1 MKPTDR
7 RYGPLPART
16 MEPASQPSP
25 NPSPTIPVGRRR
37 PRFAN
42 APTARRRFSARVI
55 GRAFRRYWWQ
65 ALFFWAA
72 GSAVLGTLALG
83 RGGPAFVAST
93 EIEIGNGDRSPSI
106 ESQARRITDPD
117 VIALALANRPELLE
131 LPRLALPGDPRAAI
145 RAAMVVTPEPRSG
158 RVQVSIAGD
167 SSEAAASVVDAVVDA
182 YLQADREA
190 AEREAEA
197 RRRRLDEDRERR
209 AEAVRLGRDVVTRLV
224 ERVGSIDA
232 GRARDRDSAAAEAYG
247 VLTRE
252 LLKCDLELIEA
263 RSNLDRIRGGSAE
276 PASVGTGGPD
286 AEVVAAFYADSKV
299 ADLQSK
305 LDRARDGQAGP
316 DRAASKAQVES
327 LQLQI
332 DGLWAEMKPG
342 LVSATRRLTGREA
355 RTQAAEARVRDLEGR
370 MKEFGSRLEE
380 FNARTRATG
389 LDELALEF
397 ARQDLGRAESVL
409 DALSRAEPE
418 AQGPE
423 VRPRREG
430 PTRTSIAPEAA
441 LRRKAMLGAPALMF
455 LASLAL
461 VTLIEFRAGRVSDPE
476 DLPGRL
482 RLEVLGIVPPLP
494 GPRESRRVHREIDRF
509 AQSLDHLRVA
519 IGSGEDHRGR
529 PLKSVVVTS
538 ARKGEG
544 KTTLAAQL
552 AERSVNA
559 GLLTLLI
566 DADFR
571 NPALSRTLDLA
582 GRRGLA
588 EVLAGESA
596 AEEVITVV
604 GGAGGFHFLPAG
616 SPRVAPGRLLQ
627 DARLGRLLA
636 RARES
641 FDLVIVDAPPVLPVP
656 DALTLGRWLDA
667 ALLVVRFDQ
676 SRYPMLERA
685 RRKLTAVG
693 VPILGAVVVGV
704 PGGDGTYDPAYGS
717 KVGDDGRVS
726 FDS

>member
-7 RYGPLPART
+7 RFRPLPARA
-16 MEPASQPSP
+16 MEPVPQPSP
-25 NPSPTIPVGRRR
+25 NPSPTMPVGRRGS
-37 PRFAN
+37 RFAG
-42 APTARRRFSARVI
+42 APVIRRGFSARLV
-55 GRAFRRYWWQ
+55 GRAIRRYWWQ
-65 ALFFWAA
+65 ALLFWVV
-72 GSAVLGTLALG
+72 GSAALGALALG

-93 EIEIGNGDRSPSI
+93 EIETGDRGLSI
-106 ESQARRITDPD
+106 EAEARRITDPD
-117 VIALALANRPELLE
+117 VVASALDSRPELRNI
-131 LPRLALPGDPRAAI
+131 PRLARVDDPKLAI
-145 RAAMVVTPEPRSG
+145 REALVVTPDSRSG
-158 RVQVSIAGD
+158 RVRVSMAGD
-167 SSEAAASVVDAVVDA
+167 SPESAASVVDAVVDA
-182 YLQADREA
+182 YLLADREA
-190 AEREAEA
+190 VDREAEA
-197 RRRRLDEDRERR
+197 RLRRLDETRERR
-209 AEAVRLGRDVVTRLV
+209 ADEVRRGREAVTRLV
-224 ERVGSIDA
+224 ERVGSVDV

-247 VLTRE
+247 LLTRE
-252 LLKCDLELIEA
+252 LLKSDLELIEA
-263 RSNLDRIRGGSAE
+263 RATLDRLRDG
-276 PASVGTGGPD
+276 PATATSGEPD
-286 AEVVAAFYADSKV
+286 AEVVAAFYADPKV
-299 ADLQSK
+299 ADLQSR
-305 LDRARDGQAGP
+305 LERARDGQPGP

-327 LQLQI
+327 LRLRI
-332 DGLWAEMKPG
+332 DELWAEMKPG
-342 LVSATRRLTGREA
+342 LVSATRQLAGREA
-355 RTQAAEARVRDLEGR
+355 RTHAAEARVRDLEGR
-370 MKEFGSRLEE
+370 MKELDARLEE

-409 DALSRAEPE
+409 DALTRAEPE
-418 AQGPE
+418 ARTPGA
-423 VRPRREG
+423 RPRREG
-430 PTRTSIAPEAA
+430 PARASIAPEAA
-441 LRRKAMLGAPALMF
+441 FRRKAMMGAPVLMF
-455 LASLAL
+455 LAVVGLF
-461 VTLIEFRAGRVSDPE
+461 TLIEARAGRVSDPE

-482 RLEVLGIVPPLP
+482 RLDVLGVVPTLP
-494 GPRESRRVHREIDRF
+494 GSREGRRAHREIDRF

-588 EVLAGESA
+588 DVLAGESA

-616 SPRVAPGRLLQ
+616 SPRVAPARLLE

-641 FDLVIVDAPPVLPVP
+641 FDLVIIDAPPVLPVP
-656 DALTLGRWLDA
+656 DALTLGRWADA

-685 RRKLTAVG
+685 RQKLGAVG
-693 VPILGAVVVGV
+693 VPILGAAVVGV

-717 KVGDDGRVS
+717 KIGDDGQIS
-726 FDS
+726 FDT